1 MNPRDRRSWI
11 IFDILQ
17 VIERTGANRVDA
29 KKKMAVSC
37 QISRSLSLPVT
48 YTGPIS
54 LESLIKFIVD
64 NTAHFR

>member
-29 KKKMAVSC
+29 KKKKWPSPVKFPAPF
-37 QISRSLSLPVT
+37 LYLLPT
-48 YTGPIS
+48 LDRY
-54 LESLIKFIVD
+54 L
-64 NTAHFR
+64 

>member
-29 KKKMAVSC
+29 KKKICRVEP
-37 QISRSLSLPVT
+37 PVIGGIDPCHVRPGFLT
-48 YTGPIS
+48 
-54 LESLIKFIVD
+54 VD
-64 NTAHFR
+64 HG

>member
-29 KKKMAVSC
+29 KKKNG
-37 QISRSLSLPVT
+37 RLLSNFPLPFFT
-48 YTGPIS
+48 CYLHWTDI
-54 LESLIKFIVD
+54 FRIV
-64 NTAHFR
+64 N